1 MKLAACYIRVSTDD
15 QLEYSPDSQ
24 LAAIRRY
31 AKANDML
38 LPEEFIFLEQDGISG
53 RKADKRPE
61 FQRMIG
67 IAKSK
72 PKPFDVVLVWKFSRF
87 ARNREDSIVY
97 KSMLRKQLG
106 IEVVSIS
113 ENVGDDKMSVIFE
126 AMIEAMDEY
135 YSINLAEEVKRGM
148 TEKAKRG
155 EALSIAP
162 LGYKIENK
170 KLVVVPDKAEIIHT
184 VFEKY
189 AAGGTLRGIAEW
201 LNDIGIRTKRGNMI
215 ENRTIEYWLRN
226 PVYNGYIRWTPTG
239 RTRRNYDNPDTI
251 ITKGSHEPVIEDEL
265 WERVQERMR
274 EQKEKYVRYRHDS
287 VAGSYAVAGLFR
299 CSSCGKAMARS
310 TKDYMQCTGYAHGT
324 CRQTHSCKV
333 SDITAMLSSVLS
345 DDVKNNT
352 YRISGDGKAALPRS
366 DSDIISKQLER
377 EQQKLSR
384 AKEAYL
390 NGIDTAEEY
399 KANKQSI
406 QAEIDRLSA
415 ELAKQQ
421 ETVRTDEN
429 GLAAPELYDYYRKRC
444 ESAIAA
450 IESRTMTEN
459 EKNTTLKGI
468 IRKAVY
474 NKDNNSVD
482 IFYH

>member
-1 MKLAACYIRVSTDD
+1 MKIAACYIRVSTDD

-24 LAAIRRY
+24 LTAIRRY
-31 AKANDML
+31 AKANDL
-38 LPEEFIFLEQDGISG
+38 ILPDEFVFVEQDGISG

-67 IAKSK
+67 TAKTK
-72 PKPFDVVLVWKFSRF
+72 PKPFDVVLLWKFSRF

-106 IEVVSIS
+106 IEVISIS

-162 LGYKIENK
+162 LGYKMVNK
-170 KLVVVPDKAEIIHT
+170 QLVIDPNKAEIIKT

-189 AAGGTLRGIAEW
+189 IEGATLRGIAEW

-239 RTRRNYDNPDTI
+239 RTKRNYDNPDSIVAKGTHEAI
-251 ITKGSHEPVIEDEL
+251 IDDDL
-265 WERVQERMR
+265 WNKVQEKMKA
-274 EQKEKYVRYRHDS
+274 QKAKYTHYRRP
-287 VAGSYAVAGLFR
+287 ATKNSYSLSGIIR
-299 CSSCGKAMARS
+299 CSACGCSLVKS
-310 TKDYMQCTGYAHGT
+310 TNSYMQCCGYAHG
-324 CRQTHSCKV
+324 SCKT
-333 SDITAMLSSVLS
+333 SQSTKIDNLLILLISAIS
-345 DDVKNNT
+345 DDIKNDMYKIDNSEPV
-352 YRISGDGKAALPRS
+352 RQQRS
-366 DSDIISKQLER
+366 DRDIIAAQVTR
-377 EQQKLSR
+377 ENQKLVR

-390 NGIDTAEEY
+390 NGIDTADEY
-399 KANKQSI
+399 KRNKTAI
-406 QAEIDRLSA
+406 QEEIDRLQVELDKLPDDEQTAEGIVPKSKRVEYRNNCKRILTILQDPNIPDPEKNA
-415 ELAKQQ
+415 ELK
-421 ETVRTDEN
+421 
-429 GLAAPELYDYYRKRC
+429 
-444 ESAIAA
+444 
-450 IESRTMTEN
+450 
-459 EKNTTLKGI
+459 TLIK
-468 IRKAVY
+468 KAVY
-474 NKDNNSVD
+474 DKSNQSIT
-482 IFYH
+482 IFYL

>member
-24 LAAIRRY
+24 LEAIRRY

-38 LPEEFIFLEQDGISG
+38 LPEEFVFIEQDGISG

-67 IAKSK
+67 IAKTK

-170 KLVVVPDKAEIIHT
+170 KLVIVPDKAEIIHT

-226 PVYNGYIRWTPTG
+226 PVYHGYIRWTPTG
-239 RTRRNYDNPDTI
+239 KTRRNYDNPDSI
-251 ITKGSHEPVIEDEL
+251 ITKGSHEPIIDDEL

-287 VAGSYAVAGLFR
+287 VTGTYAVSGLFR

-310 TKDYMQCTGYAHGT
+310 TKEFLQCTGYAHGT
-324 CRQTHSCKV
+324 CKQTHNIKINE
-333 SDITAMLSSVLS
+333 ITAILSSVLS

-352 YRISGDGKAALPRS
+352 YHIADDGKAALPRS
-366 DSDIISKQLER
+366 DASIIGKQLER
-377 EQQKLSR
+377 ERQKLTR

-399 KANKQSI
+399 KANKRSI
-406 QAEIDRLSA
+406 QDEIDRLSD
-415 ELAKQQ
+415 ELEKQQ
-421 ETVRTDEN
+421 NAVKTDEN
-429 GLAAPELYDYYRKRC
+429 GLAAPELYDVYRKRC

-450 IESRTMTEN
+450 IESKTMTEA
-459 EKNTTLKGI
+459 EKNSTLKGI
-468 IRKAVY
+468 IRKAVFDKESR
-474 NKDNNSVD
+474 NVL

>member
-1 MKLAACYIRVSTDD
+1 MKIAACYIRVSTDD

-31 AKANDML
+31 AKANDII
-38 LPEEFIFLEQDGISG
+38 LPDEFVFIEQDGISG

-67 IAKSK
+67 TAKLK
-72 PKPFDVVLVWKFSRF
+72 PKPFDVVLLWKFSRF

-106 IEVVSIS
+106 IEVLSIS

-162 LGYKIENK
+162 LGYKMVNK
-170 KLVVVPDKAEIIHT
+170 QLVVDPDKAEIIKT

-189 AAGGTLRGIAEW
+189 SEGASFRGIAEW
-201 LNDIGIRTKRGNMI
+201 LNSIGIRTKRGNLI

-239 RTRRNYDNPDTI
+239 RMRRNYDNPDSI
-251 ITKGSHEPVIEDEL
+251 IVKGTHEPIINDEL
-265 WERVQERMR
+265 WNKVQEKIKA
-274 EQKEKYVRYRHDS
+274 QKEKYSYYRRPATETSYSLSGIVRC
-287 VAGSYAVAGLFR
+287 V
-299 CSSCGKAMARS
+299 SCGCSLVRG
-310 TKDYMQCTGYAHGT
+310 TKGYMQCCGYAHGT
-324 CRQTHSCKV
+324 CKV
-333 SDITAMLSSVLS
+333 SQTTKIENLLALLMSAIADDI
-345 DDVKNNT
+345 KNAT
-352 YRISGDGKAALPRS
+352 YRVEQDKKAVQTRS
-366 DSDIISKQLER
+366 DRDIIAAQIAR
-377 EQQKLSR
+377 EHQKLDR

-390 NGIDTAEEY
+390 NGIDTADEY
-399 KANKQSI
+399 KKNKAYIQEEI
-406 QAEIDRLSA
+406 ERLQAELSKLPEEDLSA
-415 ELAKQQ
+415 DGMVPKSKIADYQSRCNNIMTILQNPAI
-421 ETVRTDEN
+421 
-429 GLAAPELYDYYRKRC
+429 PEH
-444 ESAIAA
+444 
-450 IESRTMTEN
+450 
-459 EKNTTLKGI
+459 EKNAELKNLI
-468 IRKAVY
+468 KKAVY
-474 NKDNNSVD
+474 DKNNQSITV
-482 IFYH
+482 FYL

>member
-24 LAAIRRY
+24 LEAIRRY

-38 LPEEFIFLEQDGISG
+38 LPDEFVFIEQDGISG

-67 IAKSK
+67 IAKTK

-106 IEVVSIS
+106 IEVLSIS

-170 KLVVVPDKAEIIHT
+170 KLVIVPDKAEIIHT

-189 AAGGTLRGIAEW
+189 AAGGKLRSIAEW

-239 RTRRNYDNPDTI
+239 KTRRNYDNPDSI
-251 ITKGSHEPVIEDEL
+251 ITKGSHEPIIDDEL

-274 EQKEKYVRYRHDS
+274 EQKAMYVRYRHDS
-287 VAGSYAVAGLFR
+287 TPAGYAVSGIFR
-299 CSSCGKAMARS
+299 CSDCGCAMARS
-310 TKDYMQCTGYAHGT
+310 TKDHLQCTGYSHGT
-324 CRQTHSCKV
+324 CKHTHSVK
-333 SDITAMLSSVLS
+333 ITELTAMLSSVLS

-352 YRISGDGKAALPRS
+352 YHIAEENRTVLPCS
-366 DSDIISKQLER
+366 DAEIIGKQLER
-377 EQQKLSR
+377 ERQKLAR

-390 NGIDTAEEY
+390 SGIDTADEY
-399 KANKQSI
+399 KENKQFI
-406 QAEIDRLSA
+406 QDEIDRLSN
-415 ELAKQQ
+415 ELAKHRNNA
-421 ETVRTDEN
+421 RTDEN
-429 GLAAPELYDYYRKRC
+429 GLAVPELYGYYRERC

-450 IESRTMTEN
+450 IESKTMTEQ
-459 EKNTTLKGI
+459 EKNSALKGI

-474 NKDNNSVD
+474 NREKKEILIS
-482 IFYH
+482 YR

>member
-24 LAAIRRY
+24 LTAIRRY
-31 AKANDML
+31 AKANDLL
-38 LPEEFIFLEQDGISG
+38 LPDEFIFVEQDGISG

-67 IAKSK
+67 IAKTK

-106 IEVVSIS
+106 IEVLSIS

-170 KLVVVPDKAEIIHT
+170 KLVIVPDKAEIIHT

-189 AAGGTLRGIAEW
+189 AAGGKLRSIAEW

-239 RTRRNYDNPDTI
+239 KTRRNYDNPDSI
-251 ITKGSHEPVIEDEL
+251 ITKGSHEPIIDDEL

-274 EQKEKYVRYRHDS
+274 EQKAAYVRYRHDS
-287 VAGSYAVAGLFR
+287 PPAGYAVSGIFR
-299 CSSCGKAMARS
+299 CSDCGGAMARS
-310 TKDYMQCTGYAHGT
+310 TKDYMQCSGYSHGT
-324 CRQTHSCKV
+324 CKHTHSVKIA
-333 SDITAMLSSVLS
+333 DITSMLSSVLS

-352 YRISGDGKAALPRS
+352 YHIAEESRALPRS
-366 DSDIISKQLER
+366 DTGIIEKQLER
-377 EQQKLSR
+377 ERRKLVR

-390 NGIDTAEEY
+390 SGIDSASEY
-399 KANKQSI
+399 RENKQSI
-406 QAEIDRLSA
+406 QAEIDRLSE
-415 ELAKQQ
+415 ELTKHRSS
-421 ETVRTDEN
+421 TRTDEN
-429 GLAAPELYDYYRKRC
+429 GLALPELYDYYRKRC

-450 IESRTMTEN
+450 IENETMPEQ
-459 EKNTTLKGI
+459 EKNATLKGVI
-468 IRKAVY
+468 KKAVY
-474 NKDNNSVD
+474 DKENKS
-482 IFYH
+482 IMISYR

>member
-1 MKLAACYIRVSTDD
+1 MKIAACYIRVSTDD

-31 AKANDML
+31 AKANNL
-38 LPEEFIFLEQDGISG
+38 ILPDEYVFVEQDGISG

-67 IAKSK
+67 TAKTK
-72 PKPFDVVLVWKFSRF
+72 PKPFDVVLLWKFSRF

-106 IEVVSIS
+106 IEVISIS

-162 LGYKIENK
+162 LGYKLINK
-170 KLVVVPDKAEIIHT
+170 RLEIDPDKAEIIKS
-184 VFEKY
+184 VFTKY
-189 AAGGTLRGIAEW
+189 SEGATLRGIAEW

-239 RTRRNYDNPDTI
+239 KTRRNYDNPDSI
-251 ITKGSHEPVIEDEL
+251 IAKGTHEPIIDNEL
-265 WERVQERMR
+265 WEKVQEKMKAQKAKYCQYRRPATKNSYSLSGIMR
-274 EQKEKYVRYRHDS
+274 C
-287 VAGSYAVAGLFR
+287 A
-299 CSSCGKAMARS
+299 SCGCTIVKS
-310 TKDYMQCTGYAHGT
+310 TNEYMQCCGYAHGT
-324 CRQTHSCKV
+324 CKTSQSTK
-333 SDITAMLSSVLS
+333 IEKMLVLLIAAIS
-345 DDVKNNT
+345 DDVKNDT
-352 YRISGDGKAALPRS
+352 YRLSQDNQPVQNRS
-366 DSDIISKQLER
+366 DRDIIANQIER

-390 NGIDTAEEY
+390 NGVDSVEEY
-399 KANKQSI
+399 KRNKNSI
-406 QAEIDRLSA
+406 QEEIDRL
-415 ELAKQQ
+415 
-421 ETVRTDEN
+421 TDELEKMPIIEPTEN
-429 GLAAPELYDYYRKRC
+429 GMVPKSKLKDYRKRC
-444 ESAIAA
+444 QQTLLILQNPDLGES
-450 IESRTMTEN
+450 
-459 EKNTTLKGI
+459 EKNSALKLLVE
-468 IRKAVY
+468 KAVY
-474 NKDNNSVD
+474 NKSTQAVEV
-482 IFYH
+482 FYI

>member
-1 MKLAACYIRVSTDD
+1 MKIAACYIRVSTDD

-38 LPEEFIFLEQDGISG
+38 LPDEFIFIEQDGISG

-67 IAKSK
+67 TAKTK
-72 PKPFDVVLVWKFSRF
+72 PKPFDAVLLWKFSRF

-106 IEVVSIS
+106 IEVISIS

-162 LGYKIENK
+162 LGYKLVNK
-170 KLVVVPDKAEIIHT
+170 RLEVDPDKAEIIKT
-184 VFEKY
+184 VFIKY
-189 AAGGTLRGIAEW
+189 SEGATLRGIAEW

-239 RTRRNYDNPDTI
+239 KTRRNYNNPDSI
-251 ITKGSHEPVIEDEL
+251 ITRGTHEPIINDEL
-265 WERVQERMR
+265 WEKVQERMK
-274 EQKEKYVRYRHDS
+274 EQKAKYNYYRRP
-287 VAGSYAVAGLFR
+287 ATQNSYSLSGIMR
-299 CSSCGKAMARS
+299 CSSCGCTIVKS
-310 TKDYMQCTGYAHGT
+310 TNEYMQCCGYAHGT
-324 CRQTHSCKV
+324 CKTSQSTKIV
-333 SDITAMLSSVLS
+333 NMLSLLMGAIS
-345 DDVKNNT
+345 DDAHNDT
-352 YRISGDGKAALPRS
+352 YRVSSDEQHVQKRS
-366 DSDIISKQLER
+366 DRDIIANQIER
-377 EQQKLSR
+377 EHQKLTR

-390 NGIDTAEEY
+390 NGIDNAEEY
-399 KANKQSI
+399 KRNKISI
-406 QAEIDRLSA
+406 QDEIDRLTC
-415 ELAKQQ
+415 ELTKIP
-421 ETVRTDEN
+421 EIELSEN
-429 GLAAPELYDYYRKRC
+429 GMVPKSKQKEYRERCLHTLNVLKNPDITEQAKNSELK
-444 ESAIAA
+444 S
-450 IESRTMTEN
+450 
-459 EKNTTLKGI
+459 L

-474 NKDNNSVD
+474 DKANQTVTV
-482 IFYH
+482 FYI

>member
-1 MKLAACYIRVSTDD
+1 MKVAACYIRVSTDD

-31 AKANDML
+31 AKTNDML

-67 IAKSK
+67 IAKTK

-155 EALSIAP
+155 EVLSIAP
-162 LGYKIENK
+162 FGYRIENRR
-170 KLVVVPDKAEIIHT
+170 LVIVPEKAAVIHT

-226 PVYNGYIRWTPTG
+226 PVYNGYIRWTTTG
-239 RTRRNYDNPDTI
+239 KMRRNYDDPGTI

-265 WERVQERMR
+265 WERVQKRIS
-274 EQKEKYVRYRHDS
+274 EQKKRYVRYSHDPVS
-287 VAGSYAVAGLFR
+287 GSYAAAGIFR

-310 TKDYMQCTGYAHGT
+310 SKDCMQCTGYAHGT
-324 CRQTHSCKV
+324 CRQSHSCKV
-333 SDITAMLSSVLS
+333 TDITVMLSSIIT
-345 DDVKNNT
+345 DDLRNST
-352 YRISGDGKAALPRS
+352 YHADECTTAPLPRS
-366 DSDIISKQLER
+366 DSGIVAKQLER
-377 EQQKLSR
+377 EQQRLSR

-399 KANKQSI
+399 SRLKQSI
-406 QAEIDRLSA
+406 QSGIDRLTA
-415 ELAKQQ
+415 ELAKQR
-421 ETVRTDEN
+421 EADIT
-429 GLAAPELYDYYRKRC
+429 AADQSSEDRDNSPDRC
-444 ESAIAA
+444 VSVTESL
-450 IESRTMTEN
+450 RNKNVTEG
-459 EKNTTLKGI
+459 EKNAILRSI

-474 NKDNNSVD
+474 DKENNSIDV
-482 IFYH
+482 FYR

>member
-1 MKLAACYIRVSTDD
+1 MRIAACYIRVSTDD

-31 AKANDML
+31 AKANDL
-38 LPEEFIFLEQDGISG
+38 ILPDEFIFIEQDGISG

-67 IAKSK
+67 TAKTK
-72 PKPFDVVLVWKFSRF
+72 PKPFDVVLLWKFSRF

-106 IEVVSIS
+106 IEVISIS

-162 LGYKIENK
+162 LGYKMVNK
-170 KLVVVPDKAEIIHT
+170 QLVIDPDKAEIVRT

-189 AAGGTLRGIAEW
+189 LAGSTIRGIAEW
-201 LNDIGIRTKRGNMI
+201 LNDIGIKTKRGNMI

-239 RTRRNYDNPDTI
+239 RTRRNYDNPDSI
-251 ITKGSHEPVIEDEL
+251 IAKGTHEAIIDDDL
-265 WERVQERMR
+265 WNKVQDKMK
-274 EQKEKYVRYRHDS
+274 EQKAKYSFYRRP
-287 VAGSYAVAGLFR
+287 ATKNSYSLSGIIK
-299 CSSCGKAMARS
+299 CSACGCAIVKS
-310 TKDYMQCTGYAHGT
+310 TNEYMQCCGYAHGT
-324 CRQTHSCKV
+324 CKTSQSNKIDKLLILLI
-333 SDITAMLSSVLS
+333 SAIADDI
-345 DDVKNNT
+345 KNDT
-352 YRISGDGKAALPRS
+352 YRLDTTEPVKQQRS
-366 DSDIISKQLER
+366 DRDIIAAQVER
-377 EQQKLSR
+377 ERQKLVR

-390 NGIDTAEEY
+390 NGIDTADEY
-399 KANKQSI
+399 KRNKTALQE
-406 QAEIDRLSA
+406 EIDRLQA
-415 ELAKQQ
+415 ELDKLPD
-421 ETVRTDEN
+421 DEQPAE
-429 GLAAPELYDYYRKRC
+429 GIAPKSKRDEYRNNCKRVLTILQDPNIP
-444 ESAIAA
+444 EP
-450 IESRTMTEN
+450 
-459 EKNTTLKGI
+459 EKNAELKSLI
-468 IRKAVY
+468 KKAIY
-474 NKDNNSVD
+474 DKNNQAIT

>member
-1 MKLAACYIRVSTDD
+1 MKIAACYIRVSTDD

-31 AKANDML
+31 AKANNL
-38 LPEEFIFLEQDGISG
+38 ILPDEFVFVEQDGISG

-67 IAKSK
+67 TAKTK
-72 PKPFDVVLVWKFSRF
+72 PKPFDVVLLWKFSRF

-106 IEVVSIS
+106 IEVISIS

-162 LGYKIENK
+162 LGYKLINK
-170 KLVVVPDKAEIIHT
+170 RLEVDPDKAEIIKS
-184 VFEKY
+184 VFVKY
-189 AAGGTLRGIAEW
+189 SEGATLRGIAEW

-239 RTRRNYDNPDTI
+239 RTQRNYDNPDSI
-251 ITKGSHEPVIEDEL
+251 ITKGTHEPIINDEL
-265 WERVQERMR
+265 WEKVQKRMK
-274 EQKEKYVRYRHDS
+274 EQKAKYCYYRRPATKNSYSLSGIVRC
-287 VAGSYAVAGLFR
+287 AT
-299 CSSCGKAMARS
+299 CGCTIVKS
-310 TKDYMQCTGYAHGT
+310 TNEYMQCCGYAHGT
-324 CRQTHSCKV
+324 CKTSQSTKIV
-333 SDITAMLSSVLS
+333 NMLSLLIAALS
-345 DDVKNNT
+345 DDINNDT
-352 YRISGDGKAALPRS
+352 YRVSNDEPVITHRS
-366 DSDIISKQLER
+366 DRDIIANQIER
-377 EQQKLSR
+377 EHQKLAR

-390 NGIDTAEEY
+390 NGIDNVEEY
-399 KANKQSI
+399 KRNKDLI
-406 QAEIDRLSA
+406 QEEINRLSA
-415 ELAKQQ
+415 ELEKIPVD
-421 ETVRTDEN
+421 EPSEN
-429 GLAAPELYDYYRKRC
+429 GMVPKSRLKEYRARCINILNVLENPDLTEQFKNSELK
-444 ESAIAA
+444 SLI
-450 IESRTMTEN
+450 
-459 EKNTTLKGI
+459 K
-468 IRKAVY
+468 KAVY
-474 NKDNNSVD
+474 NKENQSIT
-482 IFYH
+482 IFYI

>member
-24 LAAIRRY
+24 LTAIRKY

-38 LPEEFIFLEQDGISG
+38 LPDEFVFIEQDGISG
-53 RKADKRPE
+53 RKAEKRPE

-67 IAKSK
+67 IAKTK

-170 KLVVVPDKAEIIHT
+170 KLVIVPDKAEIIRS
-184 VFEKY
+184 VFERY
-189 AAGGTLRGIAEW
+189 AAGATLRGIAEW
-201 LNDIGIRTKRGNMI
+201 LNDIGVRTKRGNMI

-226 PVYNGYIRWTPTG
+226 PVYNGFIRWTPTG
-239 RTRRNYDNPDTI
+239 KTRRNYNNPDSI
-251 ITKGSHEPVIEDEL
+251 ITKGSHEPIIEDEL
-265 WERVQERMR
+265 WERVQERMKG
-274 EQKEKYVRYRHDS
+274 QKAKYVRYQHNSAPS
-287 VAGSYAVAGLFR
+287 VYAISGIFR
-299 CSSCGKAMARS
+299 CSACGCAMARS
-310 TKDYMQCTGYAHGT
+310 TKEYMQCTGYSHGS
-324 CRQTHSCKV
+324 CKQTHSIKV
-333 SDITAMLSSVLS
+333 NSLTAMLSSVMS

-352 YRISGDGKAALPRS
+352 YHIDIS
-366 DSDIISKQLER
+366 DSSPLPNSDSSIVEKQLER
-377 EQQKLSR
+377 ERQKLTR

-399 KANKQSI
+399 KSNKQSI
-406 QAEIDRLSA
+406 QAEIERLTE
-415 ELAKQQ
+415 ELGKQSQ
-421 ETVRTDEN
+421 IRTTDEN
-429 GLAAPELYDYYRKRC
+429 GLVVPELYDIYRERVQN
-444 ESAIAA
+444 AIAA
-450 IESRTMTEN
+450 LESKTLSEQDKNKTL
-459 EKNTTLKGI
+459 KNT
-468 IRKAVY
+468 IRKAVFS
-474 NKDNNSVD
+474 KDTRTVI
-482 IFYH
+482 IFYQ

>member
-1 MKLAACYIRVSTDD
+1 MRIAACYIRVSTDD

-24 LAAIRRY
+24 LAAIRHY
-31 AKANDML
+31 AKANDLL
-38 LPEEFIFLEQDGISG
+38 LPEEFIFVEQDGISG

-67 IAKSK
+67 IAKTK

-170 KLVVVPDKAEIIHT
+170 KLVIVPDKAEIIHI

-189 AAGGTLRGIAEW
+189 ASGATLRGIAEW
-201 LNDIGIRTKRGNMI
+201 LNDIGVRTKRGNMI

-239 RTRRNYDNPDTI
+239 KTRRNYDNPDSI
-251 ITKGSHEPVIEDEL
+251 ITKGSHEPIIDDQL

-274 EQKEKYVRYRHDS
+274 EQKSKYVRYQHN
-287 VAGSYAVAGLFR
+287 AAPGSYAISGLFR
-299 CSSCGKAMARS
+299 CSACGCAMSRS
-310 TKDYMQCTGYAHGT
+310 NKEYMQCTGYVHGA
-324 CRQTHSCKV
+324 CRQTHSIKV
-333 SDITAMLSSVLS
+333 HELTAILSSVMS

-352 YRISGDGKAALPRS
+352 YRIDISDRASLPCSDTALTE
-366 DSDIISKQLER
+366 KQLER
-377 EQQKLSR
+377 ERQKLSR

-390 NGIDTAEEY
+390 SGIDTAEEY
-399 KANKQSI
+399 KISKQSI
-406 QAEIDRLSA
+406 QAEIDRLTG
-415 ELAKQQ
+415 ELESRRNAIKA
-421 ETVRTDEN
+421 DEN
-429 GLAAPELYDYYRKRC
+429 GLVLPELYDVYRKRVQN
-444 ESAIAA
+444 AIAA
-450 IESRTMTEN
+450 LESKALSEE
-459 EKNTTLKGI
+459 EKNATLKNT
-468 IRKAVY
+468 IRRAVFD
-474 NKDNNSVD
+474 KQIRSVY
-482 IFYH
+482 IFYQ